1 MRTNSILKTVITLF
15 CLIPVMVIGQKSAS
29 GISHSFFIAGPQF
42 TGIIGEAG
50 EVVWDSQKPGA
61 RDGYVLK
68 NGNILVCWADE
79 VKEFNKKKEVI
90 LSYKRAEEHMELGT
104 AV

>member
-1 MRTNSILKTVITLF
+1 MKLKSILKLSLILCLMTPLF
-15 CLIPVMVIGQKSAS
+15 LTAQTSPS

-50 EVVWDSQKPGA
+50 EVIWDSKKPGA

-68 NGNILVCWADE
+68 NGNMLICWVDE
-79 VKEFNKKKEVI
+79 VREYNKKKEFWPYI
-90 LSYKRAEEHMELGT
+90 MNMA
-104 AV
+104 